1 MAEYSPEVLKQLQNV
16 EVDMLEIF
24 VRICEKYDI
33 KYFAIY
39 GTAIGCIRHQG
50 FIPWDDDI
58 DVGMLWED
66 YKKLRAVPKEEWGD
80 SVILCDPSD
89 DNEDHYFP

>member
-1 MAEYSPEVLKQLQNV
+1 MAEYSPEVLKQLQNT
-16 EVDMLEIF
+16 EVDMLEVL

-50 FIPWDDDI
+50 FIPWDDDV
-58 DVGMLWED
+58 DV
-66 YKKLRAVPKEEWGD
+66 A
-80 SVILCDPSD
+80 LCRRGL
-89 DNEDHYFP
+89 